1 MSITIEKGHRVR
13 LVETNDLYTDLERG
27 DEGVVNFIDDI
38 GTIHVKWDRGNYL
51 GLVPGEDRFVI
62 LSNNPWE
69 AKYR

>member
-1 MSITIEKGHRVR
+1 MNTTIEKGQRVR
-13 LVETNDLYTDLERG
+13 LVETNDSYTDLERG

-62 LSNNPWE
+62 LSNNPME
-69 AKYR
+69 VKC